1 MDNVILAFA
10 AQLSPHSDSRNTG
23 SSISTV
29 LMMIM
34 AIIIA
39 LNIFDVISS
48 WLYRAMVSISLI
60 KALANG
66 ITMSNPADLFATSL
80 YWRRIFKSARSS
92 DLAISLKSVSM
103 LRRVFKPSLS
113 TSSPLIGKLKKRP
126 TFQGYLQ

>member
-1 MDNVILAFA
+1 MKTPTKTKLGDYNFAIRDIPTIFSRMDNVILAFA

-48 WLYRAMVSISLI
+48 WLYRAMVSISPM
-60 KALANG
+60 KALPN
-66 ITMSNPADLFATSL
+66 N
-80 YWRRIFKSARSS
+80 
-92 DLAISLKSVSM
+92 
-103 LRRVFKPSLS
+103 
-113 TSSPLIGKLKKRP
+113 
-126 TFQGYLQ
+126 